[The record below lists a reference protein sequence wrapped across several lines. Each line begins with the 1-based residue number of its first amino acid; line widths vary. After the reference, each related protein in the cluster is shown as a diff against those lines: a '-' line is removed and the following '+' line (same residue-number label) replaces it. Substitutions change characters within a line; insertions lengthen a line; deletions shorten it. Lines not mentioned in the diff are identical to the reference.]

1 MNLKVICS
9 MVVQL
14 VIIGCMFLLADK
26 YDGTFIW
33 LFFLISGGIVG
44 FDVPHL
50 LQLMNTVKKTK

>member
-1 MNLKVICS
+1 